1 MECAIRGAPRPR
13 IIISHSVSTDVIR
26 EDDPD
31 ERGVN
36 GGCSAPA
43 PHQRIGN
50 GLLKTFARYSLSY
63 TSYTSI
69 IPQETD
75 GITYNLKLVL

>member
-50 GLLKTFARYSLSY
+50 GLLKTFARFAPAAMLS
-63 TSYTSI
+63 
-69 IPQETD
+69 IPQPTANATTET
-75 GITYNLKLVL
+75 